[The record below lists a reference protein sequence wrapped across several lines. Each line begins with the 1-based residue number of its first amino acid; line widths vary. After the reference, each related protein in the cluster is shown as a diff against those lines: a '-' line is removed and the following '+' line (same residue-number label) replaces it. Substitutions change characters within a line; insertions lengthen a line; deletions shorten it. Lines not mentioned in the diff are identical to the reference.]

1 MLNMFINANQNGGFG
16 GTFVIDAPELGS
28 GRLTPKE
35 NLNLISIDI
44 TTNLAG
50 NNLSVAKSRVNAL
63 GVLVRELE
71 TIVKMKKKEIVTCYL
86 PQVLLS
92 ELNTGRVKYYI
103 ADDSNTNSF
112 FSTEE
117 IDLWKKALPLINKL
131 YMNLVFKDINSCKPS
146 TKYDASTKVQYRR
159 GVIYNQILQ
168 KIKIQEENKD
178 VFSA

>member
-1 MLNMFINANQNGGFG
+1 MLNLFINASQIGGFG

-35 NLNLISIDI
+35 NLNLVSVDI
-44 TTNLAG
+44 TTNLTG

-63 GVLVRELE
+63 GVFIRELE
-71 TIVKMKKKEIVTCYL
+71 TIAKMKKKEVVTCYL

-131 YMNLVFKDINSCKPS
+131 YMNLVFKDIASCRPS
-146 TKYDASTKVQYRR
+146 TKYDASNKVQYRR
-159 GVIYNQILQ
+159 GVVYNQILQ

>member
-1 MLNMFINANQNGGFG
+1 MLNMFINANKNGGFG

-44 TTNLAG
+44 TSNLTG
-50 NNLSVAKSRVNAL
+50 NNLSVAKSRVNA
-63 GVLVRELE
+63 LE

-168 KIKIQEENKD
+168 KIKVQEENID
-178 VFSA
+178 AFSA

>member
-1 MLNMFINANQNGGFG
+1 MLNMFINSNQNGGFG

-35 NLNLISIDI
+35 NLKLISIDI
-44 TTNLAG
+44 TTDIAG
-50 NNLSVAKSRVNAL
+50 NSLSVAKSRVNAL
-63 GVLVRELE
+63 GVFIRELE
-71 TIVKMKKKEIVTCYL
+71 TIAKMKKKEIVTCYL

-103 ADDSNTNSF
+103 SDDSNTNSF
-112 FSTEE
+112 FSAEE

-146 TKYDASTKVQYRR
+146 TKYDASSKVQYRR